1 MKSSTIYLLFF
12 LTLLTKVHASLAQ
25 TQPNPLKNII
35 VDYTQQM
42 SKDWSNYKITEYF
55 SKQKSDFHYLALTFE
70 KSVVSDST
78 NIESH
83 LINLSEVPDSEGG
96 YELNLL
102 KITYP
107 NLETSST
114 NYSKIINSP
123 NKNLK
128 GGKIFMGYTA
138 KQCDKEIILIA
149 SPAVATDEIKS
160 YFSHFRN
167 STHLCR

>member
-1 MKSSTIYLLFF
+1 MKRIITLFLF
-12 LTLLTKVHASLAQ
+12 ILPAINLTSACLAQ
-25 TQPNPLKNII
+25 TPSKLLNNVIF
-35 VDYTQQM
+35 DYTQQM

-78 NIESH
+78 NIESL

-138 KQCDKEIILIA
+138 KQCDKEIILIS

-160 YFSHFRN
+160 YFSHFQE